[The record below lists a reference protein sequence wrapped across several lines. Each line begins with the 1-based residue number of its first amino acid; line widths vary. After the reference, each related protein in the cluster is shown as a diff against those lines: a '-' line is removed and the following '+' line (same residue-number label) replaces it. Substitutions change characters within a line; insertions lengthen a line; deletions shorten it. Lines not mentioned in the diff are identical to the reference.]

1 MNTNNARAM
10 LDWKAAQG
18 CKQSQRDYA
27 NILEAEGRH
36 DWAEFYRAKADGK
49 TRAFT
54 LEAYKASKH

>member
-27 NILEAEGRH
+27 NILEA
-36 DWAEFYRAKADGK
+36 
-49 TRAFT
+49 
-54 LEAYKASKH
+54 